1 MSKSVDIIIDGKVE
15 RTVNSIQKL
24 LPVLGIKS
32 RNTIMRYM
40 NHVKGFY
47 SPTYKKYVNIR
58 FLNVKVILNHKIIF
72 RKNIVLP
79 ELIIPHTLLSSLQP
93 NILYVYDENLSLVH
107 KYKSIREA

>member
-32 RNTIMRYM
+32 INTIMRYM

-58 FLNVKVILNHKIIF
+58 FPNAKVLLNHKIIF
-72 RKNIVLP
+72 RTNIVLP
-79 ELIIPHTLLSSLQP
+79 ELIIPHTPLSYLQP
-93 NILYVYDENLSLVH
+93 DTLYVYDENLSLVH
-107 KYKSIREA
+107 KY